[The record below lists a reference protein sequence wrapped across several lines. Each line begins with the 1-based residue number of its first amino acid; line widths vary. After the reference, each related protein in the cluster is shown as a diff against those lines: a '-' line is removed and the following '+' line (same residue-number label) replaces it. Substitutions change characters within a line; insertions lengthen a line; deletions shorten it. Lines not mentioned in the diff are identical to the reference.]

1 MTTNQS
7 QYEEMI
13 IPVRCKDCKWS
24 IKENNGS
31 LVCDNQFGAQTTWD
45 MFPRTAIAIMEKGER
60 NDFTTGNLWLRRDG
74 VPDADRAGTDRQQ
87 KTLTIRPR

>member
-31 LVCDNQFGAQTTWD
+31 LVCDNQFGATDD
-45 MFPRTAIAIMEKGER
+45 MGYVSEDGYCYHGER
-60 NDFTTGNLWLRRDG
+60 
-74 VPDADRAGTDRQQ
+74 GTE
-87 KTLTIRPR
+87 